1 MTNILDRIL
10 DTKKQEV
17 LQSKDNEPIDFLQGK
32 ISKQDRAL
40 NFVGALL
47 GDEIRLIAEIKPA
60 SPVKGDFISGKFN
73 ITQLADIYASN
84 GAAAISV
91 LTDKKYFRGDIKYL
105 MKVKEIVGTRNVP
118 VLRKDFIIDLYQ
130 IYQSRAYGAD
140 AILLIVAANHKTKLS
155 EMIHLCSELWMQ
167 AVVEVHSEDELEIAL
182 EAGAEIIGINNRNL
196 ETFVVDLQVTE
207 KLADLIPEN
216 KIIVSESGI
225 RTRADIDRLTKY
237 GVHAV
242 LVGEALVSSE
252 DPAMVL
258 RELL

>member
-1 MTNILDRIL
+1 MANILDKIL

-17 LQSKDNEPIDFLQGK
+17 LLIKDNEPMDFLQEK
-32 ISKQDRAL
+32 ISKQDRAQ

-47 GDEIRLIAEIKPA
+47 GDDVRLIAEIKPA
-60 SPVKGDFISGKFN
+60 SPVKGEFIAGRFN
-73 ITQLADIYASN
+73 INQLADIYASN

-91 LTDKKYFRGDIKYL
+91 LTDKKYFQGDIEYL
-105 MKVKEIVGTRNVP
+105 MKVKGIVGARSIP
-118 VLRKDFIIDLYQ
+118 VLRKDFIIDLHQ

-140 AILLIVAANHKTKLS
+140 AILLIVAANDKTKLT

-196 ETFVVDLQVTE
+196 ETFIVDLQVTE
-207 KLADLIPEN
+207 KLASLIPEN
-216 KIIVSESGI
+216 KVIVSESGI
-225 RTRADIDRLTKY
+225 RTRADIDYLAKH

-258 RELL
+258 RSLL

>member
-1 MTNILDRIL
+1 MANILDKIL

-17 LQSKDNEPIDFLQGK
+17 LLIKDNEPMDVLQEK
-32 ISKQDRAL
+32 ISKQDRAQ

-47 GDEIRLIAEIKPA
+47 GDDVRLIAEIKPA
-60 SPVKGDFISGKFN
+60 SPVKGEFIAGRFN
-73 ITQLADIYASN
+73 INQLADIYASN

-91 LTDKKYFRGDIKYL
+91 LTDKKYFQGDIEYL
-105 MKVKEIVGTRNVP
+105 MKVKGIVGARSIP
-118 VLRKDFIIDLYQ
+118 VLRKDFIIDLHQ

-140 AILLIVAANHKTKLS
+140 AILLIVAANDKTKLT

-196 ETFVVDLQVTE
+196 ETFIVDLQVTE
-207 KLADLIPEN
+207 KLASLIPEN
-216 KIIVSESGI
+216 KVIVSESGI
-225 RTRADIDRLTKY
+225 RTRADIDYLAKH
-237 GVHAV
+237 GVNAV

-252 DPAMVL
+252 DLAMVL
-258 RELL
+258 RSLL

>member
-1 MTNILDRIL
+1 MANILDKIL

-17 LQSKDNEPIDFLQGK
+17 LLIKDNEPMDVLQEK
-32 ISKQDRAL
+32 ISKQDRAQ

-47 GDEIRLIAEIKPA
+47 GDDVRLIAEIKPA
-60 SPVKGDFISGKFN
+60 SPVKGEFIAGRFN
-73 ITQLADIYASN
+73 INQLADIYVSN

-91 LTDKKYFRGDIKYL
+91 LTDKKYFQGDIEYL
-105 MKVKEIVGTRNVP
+105 MKVKGIVGARSIP
-118 VLRKDFIIDLYQ
+118 VLRKDFIIDLHQ

-140 AILLIVAANHKTKLS
+140 AILLIVAANDKTKLT

-196 ETFVVDLQVTE
+196 ETFIVHLQVTE
-207 KLADLIPEN
+207 KLASLIPEN
-216 KIIVSESGI
+216 KVIVSESGI
-225 RTRADIDRLTKY
+225 RTRADIDYLAKH
-237 GVHAV
+237 GVNAV

-258 RELL
+258 RSLL

>member
-1 MTNILDRIL
+1 MANILDKIL

-17 LQSKDNEPIDFLQGK
+17 LLIKDNEPMDVLQEK
-32 ISKQDRAL
+32 ISKQDRAQ

-47 GDEIRLIAEIKPA
+47 GDDVRLIAEIKPA
-60 SPVKGDFISGKFN
+60 SPVKGEFIAGRFN
-73 ITQLADIYASN
+73 INQLADIYASN

-91 LTDKKYFRGDIKYL
+91 LTDKKYFQGDIEYL
-105 MKVKEIVGTRNVP
+105 MKVKGIVGARSIP
-118 VLRKDFIIDLYQ
+118 VLRKDFIIDLHQ

-140 AILLIVAANHKTKLS
+140 AILLIVAANDKTKLT
-155 EMIHLCSELWMQ
+155 EMFHLCSELWMQ

-196 ETFVVDLQVTE
+196 ETFIVDLQVTE
-207 KLADLIPEN
+207 KLASLIPEN
-216 KIIVSESGI
+216 KVIVSESGI
-225 RTRADIDRLTKY
+225 RTRADIDYLAKH
-237 GVHAV
+237 GVNAV

-258 RELL
+258 RSLL

>member
-1 MTNILDRIL
+1 MANILDKIL

-17 LQSKDNEPIDFLQGK
+17 LLIKDNEPMDVLQEK
-32 ISKQDRAL
+32 ISKQDRAQ

-47 GDEIRLIAEIKPA
+47 GDDVRLIAEIKPA
-60 SPVKGDFISGKFN
+60 SPVKGEFIAGRFN
-73 ITQLADIYASN
+73 INQLADIYASN

-91 LTDKKYFRGDIKYL
+91 LTDKKYFQGDIEYL
-105 MKVKEIVGTRNVP
+105 MKVKGIVGARSIP
-118 VLRKDFIIDLYQ
+118 VLRKDFIIDLHQ

-140 AILLIVAANHKTKLS
+140 AILLIVAANDKTKLT

-196 ETFVVDLQVTE
+196 ETFIVDLQVTE
-207 KLADLIPEN
+207 KLASLIPEN
-216 KIIVSESGI
+216 KVIVSESGI
-225 RTRADIDRLTKY
+225 RTRADIDYLAKHR
-237 GVHAV
+237 VHAV

-258 RELL
+258 RSLL

>member
-1 MTNILDRIL
+1 MTNILDKIL
-10 DTKKQEV
+10 NTKKQEV
-17 LQSKDNEPIDFLQGK
+17 LQIKDNEPIDFLQEK

-47 GDEIRLIAEIKPA
+47 GDEIRVIAEIKPA
-60 SPVKGDFISGKFN
+60 SPVKGEFIAGRFN
-73 ITQLADIYASN
+73 IAQLADIYVSN

-91 LTDKKYFRGDIKYL
+91 LTDKKYFQGDIEYL
-105 MKVKEIVGTRNVP
+105 MKVKGIAGTRNVP

-140 AILLIVAANHKTKLS
+140 AILLIVAANHKTKLA

-167 AVVEVHSEDELEIAL
+167 AVVEVHNEDELEIAL

-207 KLADLIPEN
+207 KLASLIPEN

-225 RTRADIDRLTKY
+225 RTRADIDRLAKY

-252 DPAMVL
+252 NPAMVL
-258 RELL
+258 RELS

>member
-1 MTNILDRIL
+1 MANILDKIL

-17 LQSKDNEPIDFLQGK
+17 LLIKDNEPMDVLQEK
-32 ISKQDRAL
+32 ISKQDRAQ

-47 GDEIRLIAEIKPA
+47 GDDVRLIAEIKPA
-60 SPVKGDFISGKFN
+60 SPVKGEFIAGRFN
-73 ITQLADIYASN
+73 INQLADIYASN

-91 LTDKKYFRGDIKYL
+91 LTDKKYFQGDIEYL
-105 MKVKEIVGTRNVP
+105 MKVKGIVGARSIP
-118 VLRKDFIIDLYQ
+118 VLRKDFIIDLHQ

-140 AILLIVAANHKTKLS
+140 AILLIVAANDKTKLT

-196 ETFVVDLQVTE
+196 ETFIVDLQVTE
-207 KLADLIPEN
+207 KLASLIPES
-216 KIIVSESGI
+216 KVIVSESGI
-225 RTRADIDRLTKY
+225 RTRADIDYLAKHR
-237 GVHAV
+237 VHAV

-258 RELL
+258 RSLL

>member
-1 MTNILDRIL
+1 MANILDKIL

-17 LQSKDNEPIDFLQGK
+17 LLIKDNEPMDVLQEK
-32 ISKQDRAL
+32 ISKQDRAQ

-47 GDEIRLIAEIKPA
+47 GDDVRLIAEIKPA
-60 SPVKGDFISGKFN
+60 SPVKGEFIEGRFN
-73 ITQLADIYASN
+73 INQLADIYASN

-91 LTDKKYFRGDIKYL
+91 LTDKKYFQGDIEYL
-105 MKVKEIVGTRNVP
+105 MKVKGIVGARSIP
-118 VLRKDFIIDLYQ
+118 VLRKDFIIDLHQ

-140 AILLIVAANHKTKLS
+140 AILLIVAANDKTKLT

-196 ETFVVDLQVTE
+196 ETFIVDLQVTE
-207 KLADLIPEN
+207 KLASLIPEN
-216 KIIVSESGI
+216 KVIVSESGI
-225 RTRADIDRLTKY
+225 RTRADIDYLAKH
-237 GVHAV
+237 GVNAV

-258 RELL
+258 RSLL

>member
-1 MTNILDRIL
+1 MANILDKIL

-17 LQSKDNEPIDFLQGK
+17 LLIKDNEPMDVLQEK
-32 ISKQDRAL
+32 ISKQDRAQ

-47 GDEIRLIAEIKPA
+47 GDDVRLIAEIKPA
-60 SPVKGDFISGKFN
+60 SPVKGEFIAGRFN
-73 ITQLADIYASN
+73 INQLADIYASN

-91 LTDKKYFRGDIKYL
+91 LTDKKYFQGDIEYL
-105 MKVKEIVGTRNVP
+105 MKVKGIVGARSIP
-118 VLRKDFIIDLYQ
+118 VLRKDFIIDLHQ

-140 AILLIVAANHKTKLS
+140 AILLIVAANDKTKLT

-196 ETFVVDLQVTE
+196 ETFIVDLQVTE
-207 KLADLIPEN
+207 KLASLIPEN
-216 KIIVSESGI
+216 KVIVSESGI
-225 RTRADIDRLTKY
+225 RTRADIDYLAKH
-237 GVHAV
+237 GVNAV

-258 RELL
+258 RSLL

>member
-1 MTNILDRIL
+1 MD
-10 DTKKQEV
+10 V
-17 LQSKDNEPIDFLQGK
+17 LQEK
-32 ISKQDRAL
+32 ISKQDRAQ

-47 GDEIRLIAEIKPA
+47 GDDVRLIAEIKPA
-60 SPVKGDFISGKFN
+60 SPVKGEFIAGRFN
-73 ITQLADIYASN
+73 INQLADIYASN

-91 LTDKKYFRGDIKYL
+91 LTDKKYFQGDIEYL
-105 MKVKEIVGTRNVP
+105 MKVKGIVGARSIP
-118 VLRKDFIIDLYQ
+118 VLRKDFIIDLHQ

-140 AILLIVAANHKTKLS
+140 AILLIVAANDKTKLT

-196 ETFVVDLQVTE
+196 ETFIVDLQVTE
-207 KLADLIPEN
+207 KLASLIPEN
-216 KIIVSESGI
+216 KVIVSESGI
-225 RTRADIDRLTKY
+225 RTRADFDYLAKH
-237 GVHAV
+237 GVNAV

-258 RELL
+258 RSLL

>member
-1 MTNILDRIL
+1 MLDKIL

-17 LQSKDNEPIDFLQGK
+17 LLIKDNEPMDVLQEK
-32 ISKQDRAL
+32 ISKQDRAQ

-47 GDEIRLIAEIKPA
+47 GDDVRLIAEIKPA
-60 SPVKGDFISGKFN
+60 SPVKGEFIAGRFN
-73 ITQLADIYASN
+73 INQLADIYASN

-91 LTDKKYFRGDIKYL
+91 LTDKKYFQGDIEYL
-105 MKVKEIVGTRNVP
+105 MKVKGIVGARSIP
-118 VLRKDFIIDLYQ
+118 VLRKDFIIDLHQ

-140 AILLIVAANHKTKLS
+140 AILLIVAANDKTKLT

-196 ETFVVDLQVTE
+196 ETFIVDLQVTE
-207 KLADLIPEN
+207 KLASLIPEN
-216 KIIVSESGI
+216 KVIVSESGI
-225 RTRADIDRLTKY
+225 RTRADIDYLAKHR
-237 GVHAV
+237 VHAV

-258 RELL
+258 RSLL

>member
-1 MTNILDRIL
+1 MANILDKIL

-17 LQSKDNEPIDFLQGK
+17 LLIKDNEPMDVLQEK
-32 ISKQDRAL
+32 ISKQDRAQ

-47 GDEIRLIAEIKPA
+47 GDDVRLIAEIKPA
-60 SPVKGDFISGKFN
+60 SPVKGEFIAGRFN
-73 ITQLADIYASN
+73 INQLADIYVSN

-91 LTDKKYFRGDIKYL
+91 LTDKKYFQGDIEYL
-105 MKVKEIVGTRNVP
+105 MKVKGIVGARSIP
-118 VLRKDFIIDLYQ
+118 VLRKDFIIDLHQ

-140 AILLIVAANHKTKLS
+140 AILLIVAANDKTKLT

-196 ETFVVDLQVTE
+196 ETFIVDLQVTE
-207 KLADLIPEN
+207 KLASLIPES
-216 KIIVSESGI
+216 KVIVSESGI
-225 RTRADIDRLTKY
+225 RTRADIDYLAKH
-237 GVHAV
+237 GVNAV

-258 RELL
+258 RSLL

>member
-1 MTNILDRIL
+1 MANILDKIL

-17 LQSKDNEPIDFLQGK
+17 LLIKDNEPMDFLQEK
-32 ISKQDRAL
+32 ISKQDRAQ

-47 GDEIRLIAEIKPA
+47 GDDVRLIAEIKPA
-60 SPVKGDFISGKFN
+60 SPVKGEFIAGRFN
-73 ITQLADIYASN
+73 INQLADIYASN

-91 LTDKKYFRGDIKYL
+91 LTDKKYFQGDIEYL
-105 MKVKEIVGTRNVP
+105 MKVKGIVGARSIP
-118 VLRKDFIIDLYQ
+118 VLRKDFIIDLHQ

-140 AILLIVAANHKTKLS
+140 AILLIVAANDKTKLT

-196 ETFVVDLQVTE
+196 ETFIVDLQVTE
-207 KLADLIPEN
+207 KLASLIPES
-216 KIIVSESGI
+216 KVIVSESGI
-225 RTRADIDRLTKY
+225 RTRADIDYLAKH
-237 GVHAV
+237 GVNAV

-258 RELL
+258 RSLL

>member
-1 MTNILDRIL
+1 VTNILDRIL
-10 DTKKQEV
+10 GTKKQEV

>member
-1 MTNILDRIL
+1 MANILDKIL

-17 LQSKDNEPIDFLQGK
+17 LLIKDNEPMDVLQEK
-32 ISKQDRAL
+32 ISKQDRAQ

-47 GDEIRLIAEIKPA
+47 GDDVRLIAEIKPA
-60 SPVKGDFISGKFN
+60 SPVKGEFIAGRFN
-73 ITQLADIYASN
+73 INQLADIYASN

-91 LTDKKYFRGDIKYL
+91 LTDKKYFQGDIEYL
-105 MKVKEIVGTRNVP
+105 MKVKGIVGARSIP
-118 VLRKDFIIDLYQ
+118 VLRKDFIIDLHQ

-140 AILLIVAANHKTKLS
+140 AILLIVAANDKTKLT

-196 ETFVVDLQVTE
+196 ETFIVDLQVTE
-207 KLADLIPEN
+207 KLASLIPES
-216 KIIVSESGI
+216 KVIVSESGI
-225 RTRADIDRLTKY
+225 RTRADIDYLAKH

-258 RELL
+258 RSLL

>member
-1 MTNILDRIL
+1 MTNILDKIL

-17 LQSKDNEPIDFLQGK
+17 LQVKDDEPMNLLQEKID
-32 ISKQDRAL
+32 KQDRAL

-73 ITQLADIYASN
+73 IGQLAEIYASN

-91 LTDKKYFRGDIKYL
+91 LTDKKYFRGDVKYL
-105 MKVKEIVGTRNVP
+105 MKVKEIVGSRNIP

-140 AILLIVAANHKTKLS
+140 AILLIVSANNKTKLT
-155 EMIHLCSELWMQ
+155 EMINLCSELWMQ
-167 AVVEVHSEDELEIAL
+167 AIVEVHSEDELEIAL

-207 KLADLIPEN
+207 KLAHLIPEN
-216 KIIVSESGI
+216 KIIISESGI
-225 RTRADIDRLTKY
+225 KTRADIDRLAKH

-252 DPAMVL
+252 DPGLVL

>member
-1 MTNILDRIL
+1 MANILDKII

-17 LQSKDNEPIDFLQGK
+17 LLIKDNEPMDVLQEK
-32 ISKQDRAL
+32 ISKQDRAQ

-47 GDEIRLIAEIKPA
+47 GDDVRLIAEIKPA
-60 SPVKGDFISGKFN
+60 SPVKGEFIAGRFN
-73 ITQLADIYASN
+73 INQLADIYASN

-91 LTDKKYFRGDIKYL
+91 LTDKKYFQGDIEYL
-105 MKVKEIVGTRNVP
+105 MKVKGIVGARSIP
-118 VLRKDFIIDLYQ
+118 VLRKDFIIDLHQ

-140 AILLIVAANHKTKLS
+140 AILLIVAANDKTKLT

-196 ETFVVDLQVTE
+196 ETFIVDLQVTE
-207 KLADLIPEN
+207 KLASLIPEN
-216 KIIVSESGI
+216 KVIVSESGI
-225 RTRADIDRLTKY
+225 RTRADIDYLAKH
-237 GVHAV
+237 GVNAV

-258 RELL
+258 RSLL

>member
-1 MTNILDRIL
+1 MANILDKIL

-17 LQSKDNEPIDFLQGK
+17 LLIKDNEPMDVLQEK
-32 ISKQDRAL
+32 ISKQDRAQ

-47 GDEIRLIAEIKPA
+47 GDDVRLIAEIKPA
-60 SPVKGDFISGKFN
+60 SPVKGEFIAGRFN
-73 ITQLADIYASN
+73 INQLADIYASN

-91 LTDKKYFRGDIKYL
+91 LTDKKYFQGDIEYL
-105 MKVKEIVGTRNVP
+105 MKVKGIVGARSIP
-118 VLRKDFIIDLYQ
+118 VLRKDFIIDLHQ

-140 AILLIVAANHKTKLS
+140 AILLIVAANDKTKLT

-196 ETFVVDLQVTE
+196 ETFIVDLQVTE
-207 KLADLIPEN
+207 KLASLIPET
-216 KIIVSESGI
+216 KVIVSESGI
-225 RTRADIDRLTKY
+225 RTRADIDYLAKHR
-237 GVHAV
+237 VHAV

-258 RELL
+258 RSLL

>member
-1 MTNILDRIL
+1 MANILDKIL

-17 LQSKDNEPIDFLQGK
+17 LLIKDNEPMDVLQEK
-32 ISKQDRAL
+32 ISKQDRAQ

-47 GDEIRLIAEIKPA
+47 GDDVRLIAEIKPA
-60 SPVKGDFISGKFN
+60 SPVKGEFIAGRFN
-73 ITQLADIYASN
+73 INQLADIYASN

-91 LTDKKYFRGDIKYL
+91 LTDKKYFQGDIEYL
-105 MKVKEIVGTRNVP
+105 MKVKGIVGARSIP
-118 VLRKDFIIDLYQ
+118 VLRKDFIIDLHQ

-140 AILLIVAANHKTKLS
+140 AILLIVAANDKTKLT

-196 ETFVVDLQVTE
+196 ETFIVDLQVTE
-207 KLADLIPEN
+207 KLASLIPEN
-216 KIIVSESGI
+216 KVIVSESGI
-225 RTRADIDRLTKY
+225 RTRADIDYLAKH

-258 RELL
+258 RSLL

>member
-1 MTNILDRIL
+1 MANILDKIL
-10 DTKKQEV
+10 DTKKKEV
-17 LQSKDNEPIDFLQGK
+17 LLIKDNEPMVVLQEK
-32 ISKQDRAL
+32 ISKQDRAQ

-47 GDEIRLIAEIKPA
+47 GDDVRLIAEIKPA
-60 SPVKGDFISGKFN
+60 SPVKGEFIAGRFN
-73 ITQLADIYASN
+73 INQLADIYASN

-91 LTDKKYFRGDIKYL
+91 LTDKKYFQGDIEYL
-105 MKVKEIVGTRNVP
+105 MKVKGIVGARSIP
-118 VLRKDFIIDLYQ
+118 VLRKDFIIDLHQ

-140 AILLIVAANHKTKLS
+140 AILLIVAANDKTKLT

-196 ETFVVDLQVTE
+196 ETFIVDLQVTE
-207 KLADLIPEN
+207 KLASLIPES
-216 KIIVSESGI
+216 KVIVSESGI
-225 RTRADIDRLTKY
+225 RTRADIDYLAKH
-237 GVHAV
+237 GVNAV

-258 RELL
+258 RSLL

>member
-1 MTNILDRIL
+1 MANILDKIL

-17 LQSKDNEPIDFLQGK
+17 LLIKDNEPMDVLQEK
-32 ISKQDRAL
+32 ISKQDRAQ

-47 GDEIRLIAEIKPA
+47 GDDVRLIAEIKPA
-60 SPVKGDFISGKFN
+60 SPVKGEFIAGRFN
-73 ITQLADIYASN
+73 INQLADIYVSN

-91 LTDKKYFRGDIKYL
+91 LTDKKYFQGDIEYL
-105 MKVKEIVGTRNVP
+105 MKVKGIVGARSIP
-118 VLRKDFIIDLYQ
+118 VLRKDFIIDLHQ

-140 AILLIVAANHKTKLS
+140 AILLIVAANDKTKLT

-196 ETFVVDLQVTE
+196 ETFIVDLQVTE
-207 KLADLIPEN
+207 KLASLIPEN
-216 KIIVSESGI
+216 KVIVSESGI
-225 RTRADIDRLTKY
+225 RTRADIDYLAKH
-237 GVHAV
+237 GVNAV

-258 RELL
+258 RSLL

>member
-1 MTNILDRIL
+1 MANILDKIL

-17 LQSKDNEPIDFLQGK
+17 LLIKDNEPMDFLQEK
-32 ISKQDRAL
+32 ISKQDRAQ

-47 GDEIRLIAEIKPA
+47 GDDVRLIAEIKPA
-60 SPVKGDFISGKFN
+60 SPVKGEFIAGRFN
-73 ITQLADIYASN
+73 INQLADIYVSN

-91 LTDKKYFRGDIKYL
+91 LTDKKYFQGDIEYL
-105 MKVKEIVGTRNVP
+105 MKVKGIVGARSIP
-118 VLRKDFIIDLYQ
+118 VLRKDFIIDLHQ

-140 AILLIVAANHKTKLS
+140 AILLIVAANDKTKLT

-196 ETFVVDLQVTE
+196 ETFIVDLQVTE
-207 KLADLIPEN
+207 KLASLIPES
-216 KIIVSESGI
+216 KVIVSESGI
-225 RTRADIDRLTKY
+225 RTRADIDYLAKH
-237 GVHAV
+237 GVNAV

-258 RELL
+258 RSLL

>member
-1 MTNILDRIL
+1 VANILDKIL

-17 LQSKDNEPIDFLQGK
+17 LLIKDNEPMDFLQEK
-32 ISKQDRAL
+32 ISKQDRAQ

-47 GDEIRLIAEIKPA
+47 GDDVRLIAEIKPA
-60 SPVKGDFISGKFN
+60 SPVKGEFIAGRFN
-73 ITQLADIYASN
+73 INQLADIYVSN

-91 LTDKKYFRGDIKYL
+91 LTDKKYFQGDIEYL
-105 MKVKEIVGTRNVP
+105 MKVKGIVGARSIP
-118 VLRKDFIIDLYQ
+118 VLRKDFIIDLHQ

-140 AILLIVAANHKTKLS
+140 AILLIVAANDKTKLT

-196 ETFVVDLQVTE
+196 ETFIVDLQVTE
-207 KLADLIPEN
+207 KLASLIPEN
-216 KIIVSESGI
+216 KVIVSESGI
-225 RTRADIDRLTKY
+225 RTRADIDYLAKH

-258 RELL
+258 RSLL

>member
-1 MTNILDRIL
+1 MANILDKIL

-17 LQSKDNEPIDFLQGK
+17 LLIKDNEPMDVLQEK
-32 ISKQDRAL
+32 ISKQDRAQ

-47 GDEIRLIAEIKPA
+47 GDDVRLIAEIKPA
-60 SPVKGDFISGKFN
+60 SPVKGEFIAGRFN
-73 ITQLADIYASN
+73 INQLADIYASN

-91 LTDKKYFRGDIKYL
+91 LTDKKYFQGDIEYL
-105 MKVKEIVGTRNVP
+105 MKVKGIVGARSIP
-118 VLRKDFIIDLYQ
+118 VLRKEFIIDLHQ

-140 AILLIVAANHKTKLS
+140 AILLIVAANDKTKLT

-196 ETFVVDLQVTE
+196 ETFIVDLQVTE
-207 KLADLIPEN
+207 KLASLIPEN
-216 KIIVSESGI
+216 KVIVSESGI
-225 RTRADIDRLTKY
+225 RTRADIDYLAKH
-237 GVHAV
+237 GVNAV

-258 RELL
+258 RSLL

>member
-1 MTNILDRIL
+1 MANILDKIL

-17 LQSKDNEPIDFLQGK
+17 LLIKDNEPMDFLQEK
-32 ISKQDRAL
+32 ISKQDRAQ

-47 GDEIRLIAEIKPA
+47 GDDVRLIAEIKPA
-60 SPVKGDFISGKFN
+60 SPVKGEFIAGRFN
-73 ITQLADIYASN
+73 INQLADIYVSN

-91 LTDKKYFRGDIKYL
+91 LTDKKYFQGDIEYL
-105 MKVKEIVGTRNVP
+105 MKVKGIVGARSIP
-118 VLRKDFIIDLYQ
+118 VLRKDFIIDLHQ

-140 AILLIVAANHKTKLS
+140 AILLIVAANDKTKLT

-196 ETFVVDLQVTE
+196 ETFIVDLQVTE
-207 KLADLIPEN
+207 KLASLIPEN
-216 KIIVSESGI
+216 KVIVSESGI
-225 RTRADIDRLTKY
+225 RTRADIDYLAKH

-258 RELL
+258 RSLL

>member
-1 MTNILDRIL
+1 VANILDKIL

-17 LQSKDNEPIDFLQGK
+17 LLIKDNEPMDVLQEK
-32 ISKQDRAL
+32 ISKQDRAQ

-47 GDEIRLIAEIKPA
+47 GDDVRLIAEIKPA
-60 SPVKGDFISGKFN
+60 SPVKGEFIAGRFN
-73 ITQLADIYASN
+73 INQLADIYASN

-91 LTDKKYFRGDIKYL
+91 LTDKKYFQGDIEYL
-105 MKVKEIVGTRNVP
+105 MKVKGIVGARSIP
-118 VLRKDFIIDLYQ
+118 VLRKDLIIDLHQ

-140 AILLIVAANHKTKLS
+140 AILLIVAANDKTKLT

-196 ETFVVDLQVTE
+196 ETFIVDLQVTE
-207 KLADLIPEN
+207 KLASLIPEN
-216 KIIVSESGI
+216 KVIVSESGI
-225 RTRADIDRLTKY
+225 RTRADIDYLAKHR
-237 GVHAV
+237 VNAV

-258 RELL
+258 RSLL

>member
-1 MTNILDRIL
+1 VANILDKIL

-17 LQSKDNEPIDFLQGK
+17 LLIKDNEPMDVLQEK
-32 ISKQDRAL
+32 ISKQDRAQ

-47 GDEIRLIAEIKPA
+47 GDDVRLIAEIKPA
-60 SPVKGDFISGKFN
+60 SPVKGEFIAGRFN
-73 ITQLADIYASN
+73 INQLADIYASN

-91 LTDKKYFRGDIKYL
+91 LTDKKYFQGDIEYL
-105 MKVKEIVGTRNVP
+105 MKVKGIVGARSIP
-118 VLRKDFIIDLYQ
+118 VLRKDFIIDLHQ

-140 AILLIVAANHKTKLS
+140 AILLIVAANDKTKLT

-196 ETFVVDLQVTE
+196 ETFIVDLQVTE
-207 KLADLIPEN
+207 KLASLIPEN
-216 KIIVSESGI
+216 KVIVSESGI
-225 RTRADIDRLTKY
+225 RTRADIDYLAKHR
-237 GVHAV
+237 VHAV

-258 RELL
+258 RSLL

>member
-1 MTNILDRIL
+1 MANILDKIL

-17 LQSKDNEPIDFLQGK
+17 LLIKDNEPMDVLQEK
-32 ISKQDRAL
+32 ISKQDRAQ

-47 GDEIRLIAEIKPA
+47 GDDVRLIAEIKPA
-60 SPVKGDFISGKFN
+60 SPVKGEFIAGRFN
-73 ITQLADIYASN
+73 INQLADIYASN

-91 LTDKKYFRGDIKYL
+91 LTDKKYFQGDIEYL
-105 MKVKEIVGTRNVP
+105 MKVKGIVGARSIP
-118 VLRKDFIIDLYQ
+118 VLRKDFIIDLHQ

-140 AILLIVAANHKTKLS
+140 AILLIVAANDKTKLT

-196 ETFVVDLQVTE
+196 ETFIVDLQVTE
-207 KLADLIPEN
+207 KLASLIPES
-216 KIIVSESGI
+216 KVIVSESGI
-225 RTRADIDRLTKY
+225 RTRAAIDYLAKH
-237 GVHAV
+237 GVNAV

-258 RELL
+258 RSLL

>member
-1 MTNILDRIL
+1 MD
-10 DTKKQEV
+10 V
-17 LQSKDNEPIDFLQGK
+17 LQEK
-32 ISKQDRAL
+32 ISKQDRAQ

-47 GDEIRLIAEIKPA
+47 GDDVRLIAEIKPA
-60 SPVKGDFISGKFN
+60 SPVKGEFIAGRFN
-73 ITQLADIYASN
+73 INQLADIYASN

-91 LTDKKYFRGDIKYL
+91 LTDKKYFQGDIEYL
-105 MKVKEIVGTRNVP
+105 MKVKGIVGARSIP
-118 VLRKDFIIDLYQ
+118 VLRKDFIIDLHQ

-140 AILLIVAANHKTKLS
+140 AILLIVAANDKTKLT

-196 ETFVVDLQVTE
+196 ETFIVDLQVTE
-207 KLADLIPEN
+207 KLASLIPEN
-216 KIIVSESGI
+216 KVIVSESGI
-225 RTRADIDRLTKY
+225 RTRADIDYLAKH
-237 GVHAV
+237 GVNAV

-258 RELL
+258 RSLL

>member
-1 MTNILDRIL
+1 MANILDKIL

-17 LQSKDNEPIDFLQGK
+17 LLIKDNEPMDVLQEK
-32 ISKQDRAL
+32 ISKQDRAQ

-47 GDEIRLIAEIKPA
+47 GDDVRLIAEIKPA
-60 SPVKGDFISGKFN
+60 SPVKGEFIEGRFN
-73 ITQLADIYASN
+73 INQLADIYASN

-91 LTDKKYFRGDIKYL
+91 LTDKKYFQGDIEYL
-105 MKVKEIVGTRNVP
+105 MKVKGIVGARSIP
-118 VLRKDFIIDLYQ
+118 VLRKDFIIDLHQ

-140 AILLIVAANHKTKLS
+140 AILLIVAANDKTKLT

-196 ETFVVDLQVTE
+196 ETFIVDLQVTE
-207 KLADLIPEN
+207 KLASLIPEN
-216 KIIVSESGI
+216 KVIVSESGI
-225 RTRADIDRLTKY
+225 RTRADIDYLAKHR
-237 GVHAV
+237 VHAV

-258 RELL
+258 RSLL

>member
-1 MTNILDRIL
+1 MANILDKIL

-17 LQSKDNEPIDFLQGK
+17 LLIKDNEPMDVLQEK
-32 ISKQDRAL
+32 ISKQDRAQ

-47 GDEIRLIAEIKPA
+47 GDDVRLIAEIKPA
-60 SPVKGDFISGKFN
+60 SPVKGEFIAGRFN
-73 ITQLADIYASN
+73 INQLADIYASN

-91 LTDKKYFRGDIKYL
+91 LTDKKYFQGDIEYL
-105 MKVKEIVGTRNVP
+105 MKVKGIVGARSIP
-118 VLRKDFIIDLYQ
+118 VLRKDFIIDLHQ

-140 AILLIVAANHKTKLS
+140 AILLIVAANDKTKLT

-196 ETFVVDLQVTE
+196 ETFIVDLQVTE
-207 KLADLIPEN
+207 KLASLIPEN
-216 KIIVSESGI
+216 KVIVSESGI
-225 RTRADIDRLTKY
+225 RTRADIDYLAKHR
-237 GVHAV
+237 VHAV

-252 DPAMVL
+252 DEAMVL
-258 RELL
+258 RSLL